1 MNFKSIGTVRH
12 LRDVLI
18 SAPWSIYDLL
28 SSLIVAGIG
37 LYLLIYPRMFQQV
50 GGVYAQFSAIADE
63 WIWGWVYGMVGLS
76 GLAVTLW
83 CETPSFVIR
92 LFARMSVAFCLLC
105 FALNNL
111 LYNPPPLSTVTYLVL
126 SVAALWGI
134 ARTKSSGR

>member
-1 MNFKSIGTVRH
+1 LNLKSIGTARR
-12 LRDVLI
+12 LRDILI
-18 SAPWSIYDLL
+18 SAPWSVYDLL

-37 LYLLIYPRMFQQV
+37 LYLLIYPRMFQQL
-50 GGVYAQFSAIADE
+50 GGLYAPFSAIADE
-63 WIWGWVYGMVGLS
+63 WIWGLVYGMAGLF
-76 GLAVTLW
+76 GFAVTLW

-105 FALNNL
+105 VAMNYL